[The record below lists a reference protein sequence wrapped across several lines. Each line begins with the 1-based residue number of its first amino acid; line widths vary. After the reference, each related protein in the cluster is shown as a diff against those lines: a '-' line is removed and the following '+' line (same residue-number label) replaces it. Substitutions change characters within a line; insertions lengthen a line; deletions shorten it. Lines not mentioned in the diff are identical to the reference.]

1 MPRSPSTHLYI
12 GIKSSVI
19 ALNRKTGALVWATQL
34 PVRYKSSASL
44 VNVFRDAEGLFA
56 TCAGELFAL
65 DPSDGSILWRE
76 PLKGFG
82 MGFVSVASDLGST
95 TPVGAI
101 AAALQ
106 AQAAAAAAAG

>member
-1 MPRSPSTHLYI
+1 MPRSPATNIYI
-12 GIKSSVI
+12 GIKSSVV

-34 PVRYKSSASL
+34 PARYKSSASL

-56 TCAGELFAL
+56 SCAGELFAL
-65 DPSDGSILWRE
+65 NPSDGSVLWHE

-82 MGFVSVASDLGST
+82 MGFVTVASDLGST
-95 TPVGAI
+95 TSAGAV
-101 AAALQ
+101 AAAVQ